1 MAKREERHKWLQEL
15 SHSFGMDISEFCKYI
30 GYSRQMLYQ
39 ASCGTSNMNPG
50 RLAVAIYKLEVLNQ
64 KILEKD
70 IETAKEEHNNRN
82 RLLLELERRI
92 R

>member
-1 MAKREERHKWLQEL
+1 MAKREEKHKRLQEI
-15 SHSFGMDISEFCKYI
+15 SHSFGMDISEFCKCI

-39 ASCGTSNMNPG
+39 ASCGMSNMNPG
-50 RLAVAIYKLEVLNQ
+50 RLAVAIYKLEVLNE

-70 IETAKEEHNNRN
+70 IEMAKEEHNKRC
-82 RLLLELERRI
+82 RLLSELERRL